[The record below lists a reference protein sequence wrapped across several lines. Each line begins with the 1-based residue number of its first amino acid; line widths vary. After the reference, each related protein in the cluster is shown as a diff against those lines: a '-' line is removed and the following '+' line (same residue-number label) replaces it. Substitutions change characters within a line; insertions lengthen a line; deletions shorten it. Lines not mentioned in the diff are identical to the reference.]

1 MIATS
6 VDLGVIKGVMRV
18 CNNNGCF
25 SMGRRRR
32 RQFWFGNMTI
42 STQIKKKKKKL
53 IVWLRPSWEILRP
66 ELCFHETAAEKK
78 MSKVL

>member
-1 MIATS
+1 MQQQRLFLNGQTPPPS
-6 VDLGVIKGVMRV
+6 VLVWHDA
-18 CNNNGCF
+18 
-25 SMGRRRR
+25 
-32 RQFWFGNMTI
+32 NMTI